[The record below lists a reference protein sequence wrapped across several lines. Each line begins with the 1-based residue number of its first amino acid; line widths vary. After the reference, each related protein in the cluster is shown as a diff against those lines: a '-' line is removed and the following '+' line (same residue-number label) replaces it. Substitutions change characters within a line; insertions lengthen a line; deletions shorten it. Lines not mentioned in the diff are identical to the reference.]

1 MYIILINNGRFKDYT
16 GKLGT
21 IPFMIPNSISK
32 VRYNNEGL
40 VTTVNRG
47 IAIIAL
53 VEGAKVYETVTM
65 QGLFPECKN
74 KEVFMNKIIDDF
86 FEAIGIRK
94 NAKGYDLLKYMLKKY
109 VEDDNYCMNQVC
121 DVVYP
126 ECAKEFRISPATV
139 AKNTKDLIKYSYER
153 NALKYEVL
161 FAHTGIA
168 PLKEAPRPSEFL
180 PVIGGKI
187 RELIPNI

>member
-1 MYIILINNGRFKDYT
+1 MYIILINNDRINDYT
-16 GKLGT
+16 DKLGNT
-21 IPFMIPNSISK
+21 SFMIPNCINTT
-32 VRYNNEGL
+32 RYNNEGL
-40 VTTVNRG
+40 VTTANRG

-53 VEGAKVYETVTM
+53 VDGAKVYETVTM

-74 KEVFMNKIIDDF
+74 KEVLTDKIIDDF
-86 FEAIGIRK
+86 FETIGIRK
-94 NAKGYDLLKYMLKKY
+94 NMKGYDLLKYMLKKY
-109 VEDDNYCMNQVC
+109 VKDDTYCMNQVC

-126 ECAKEFRISPATV
+126 ECAKEFCISPATV
-139 AKNTKDLIKYSYER
+139 AKNAKDLIKYSYER

-161 FAHTGIA
+161 FEHTGIA

-187 RELIPNI
+187 RDLIY

>member
-1 MYIILINNGRFKDYT
+1 MYIIIINNGKLKNYV

-21 IPFMIPNSISK
+21 TAFMIPNSISK
-32 VRYNNEGL
+32 VRYNDEAL

-53 VEGAKVYETVTM
+53 VDGAKVYETVTM
-65 QGLFPECKN
+65 QGLFPEYKS
-74 KEVFMNKIIDDF
+74 KEVLMDKIIDEL
-86 FEAIGIRK
+86 FEALGIRK

-109 VEDDNYCMNQVC
+109 VKDDTYCMNRVC

-139 AKNTKDLIKYSYER
+139 AKNAKDLIKYSYER

-161 FAHTGIA
+161 FANTGIA

>member
-1 MYIILINNGRFKDYT
+1 MYILLINNGRIKDYI

-21 IPFMIPNSISK
+21 TAFMIPNSINAT
-32 VRYNNEGL
+32 RYNNEGL

-53 VEGAKVYETVTM
+53 IDGAKVYETVTM
-65 QGLFPECKN
+65 QGLFPEYKS
-74 KEVFMNKIIDDF
+74 KEVLTDKIIDGF
-86 FEAIGIRK
+86 FEAVGIRK

-109 VEDDNYCMNQVC
+109 VQDDTYCMNQVC

-126 ECAKEFRISPATV
+126 ECAKEFGISPATV
-139 AKNTKDLIKYSYER
+139 AKNAKDLIKYSYER

-168 PLKEAPRPSEFL
+168 PLKETPRPSEFL

-187 RELIPNI
+187 RDLIY